1 MKRLGFGLL
10 GTLAL
15 AWAQPFQDVQPLEG
29 RALENVVAFSRL
41 LGYIRYFHPSDAAYT
56 TDWES
61 FAIAHIE
68 SVENAP
74 TPKALAQRLERLFV
88 PYAPTLRV
96 FADGE
101 APRLPPLTMPL
112 GVQPLYVTTLA
123 RTIMGESDTLLLL
136 RADRISVLVQNRQLP
151 PTFEYV
157 GSGLLRFPQP
167 QVLPLP
173 DPGKPYLAA
182 LGGGVWAAVPL
193 AVYST
198 QIATLP
204 RVAIPKRTELSPS
217 RAANNPAAIRSRAN
231 RLALVGVTWNAY
243 QHLFPYW
250 NEVQGDW
257 LAALPIALSQAA
269 VAGDEPTFTAV
280 LQRLAAGLRDG
291 HNFIDRSGRSAYGS
305 HTVPFTMDL
314 VEGQL
319 VVTTFLEANRHGLQL
334 GDVITRLDGK
344 PALEALAEI
353 SQRISGSEAYRR
365 YLGLAWLM
373 GGGAGSSLTLEV
385 ARPDGERVELQI
397 PRTIVKRR
405 SLPPHEREP
414 RPPVLAQLAPGVF
427 YLDLTRVEENRFEA
441 LLPILVCASAIVL
454 DMRGY
459 ANGVALQVLAHLT
472 DQPLKSPPFAIPI
485 ITQPDHQNI
494 RYLDISRVWVQPNT
508 PRLTRN
514 IAFITNANGTISYSE
529 SILGI
534 AAGYRLGQL
543 VGQPSAGAN
552 GNVVNLILPSRYIT
566 RWTGLRVT
574 NFDGS
579 RMFALG
585 IQPTI
590 PIERTVAGVAAG
602 RDELLEAAFTVV
614 TQRSAQEIQ
623 IKPLSQR

>member
-1 MKRLGFGLL
+1 M
-10 GTLAL
+10 LAL
-15 AWAQPFQDVQPLEG
+15 AWAQPFRDVQPLEG
-29 RALENVVAFSRL
+29 RSLENVVAFSRL

-68 SVENAP
+68 SVEDAP
-74 TPKALAQRLERLFV
+74 TPLELAQRLERLFV
-88 PYAPTLRV
+88 PYAPTLRI
-96 FADGE
+96 FPSATT
-101 APRLPPLTMPL
+101 ASLSPLTMPL
-112 GVQPLYVTTLA
+112 GVQPLYVTTLV

-136 RADRISVLVQNRQLP
+136 RGDRISIPVQNRQLP
-151 PTFEYV
+151 TAFEYM
-157 GSGLLRFPQP
+157 GSGLLRFPKP

-182 LGGGVWAAVPL
+182 LGGGVSAAIPL

-198 QIATLP
+198 QSATLP
-204 RVAIPKRTELSPS
+204 RVAIPKRAVLSPNT
-217 RAANNPAAIRSRAN
+217 AANNPAAIRNRAN
-231 RLALVGVTWNAY
+231 RLALVGITWNAY

-257 LAALPIALSQAA
+257 LAALPKALSQAA
-269 VAGDEPTFTAV
+269 IADDEPTFTAV
-280 LQRLAAGLRDG
+280 LQRLAAGLQDG

-314 VEGQL
+314 IEGQL
-319 VVTTFLEANRHGLQL
+319 VVTTFLGTNHHGLQL

-353 SQRISGSEAYRR
+353 SERISGSEAYRR

-373 GGGAGSSLTLEV
+373 GGSTGSFLTVEVLRSNAERLEL
-385 ARPDGERVELQI
+385 RI
-397 PRTIVKRR
+397 PRPIAKRR

-414 RPPVLAQLAPGVF
+414 RPPVLAQLAPGVL

-441 LLPILVCASAIVL
+441 ILPILASASAMVL

-459 ANGVALQVLAHLT
+459 ANELALQLLAHLT
-472 DQPLKSPPFAIPI
+472 DQPLNSPPFAIPI
-485 ITQPDHQNI
+485 VTQPDHQNI
-494 RYLDISRVWVQPNT
+494 QYLDISRVWVQPKA

-529 SILGI
+529 SILSI
-534 AAGYRLGQL
+534 AAGYKLGQL

-585 IQPTI
+585 IQPNI
-590 PIERTVAGVAAG
+590 AIERTVAGVAAG

-614 TQRSAQEIQ
+614 TQRSAQEMQ
-623 IKPLSQR
+623 IKPLAQR